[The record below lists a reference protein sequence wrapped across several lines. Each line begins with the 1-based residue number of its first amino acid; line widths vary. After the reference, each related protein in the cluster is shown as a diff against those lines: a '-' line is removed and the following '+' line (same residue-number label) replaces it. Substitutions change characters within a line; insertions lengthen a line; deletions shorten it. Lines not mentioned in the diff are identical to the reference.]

1 MALKE
6 ELLKDLKAAMKAKD
20 NVKKQAVTMVRAA
33 ILQIEKDTKK
43 ELGDAEIIDVISKQ
57 VKQRKDSLE
66 EFIKAEREDLV
77 EQTKAELDILMTY
90 MPKQLTKEELTVIVK
105 EAISS
110 TGAKTKK
117 DMGKIMKEVMPK
129 IKGKADGKSVNEV
142 ASSLLE

>member
-6 ELLKDLKAAMKAKD
+6 ELLLDLKAAMKAKD

-43 ELGDAEIIDVISKQ
+43 ELGDDEIIDVISKQ

-77 EQTKAELDILMTY
+77 EQTKAELDVLMNY
-90 MPKQLTKEELTVIVK
+90 MPKQLTKEELIVIVK

>member
-6 ELLKDLKAAMKAKD
+6 ELLLDLKAAMKAKD
-20 NVKKQAVTMVRAA
+20 NVIKQAVTMVRAS

-43 ELGDAEIIDVISKQ
+43 VLGDDEIIDVISKQ

-77 EQTKAELDILMTY
+77 EQTKAELDVLMNY
-90 MPKQLTKEELTVIVK
+90 MPKQLTKEELVVIVK

>member
-6 ELLKDLKAAMKAKD
+6 ELLLDLKAAMKAKD

-43 ELGDAEIIDVISKQ
+43 ELGDDEIIDVISKQ

-77 EQTKAELDILMTY
+77 EQTKAELDVLMNY
-90 MPKQLTKEELTVIVK
+90 MPKQLTKEELVVIVK

>member
-6 ELLKDLKAAMKAKD
+6 ELLLDLKAAMKAKD

-33 ILQIEKDTKK
+33 ILQIEKDTKT
-43 ELGDAEIIDVISKQ
+43 ELGDDEIIDVISKQ

-77 EQTKAELDILMTY
+77 EQTKAELDVLMNY
-90 MPKQLTKEELTVIVK
+90 MPKQLTKEELVVIVK

>member
-20 NVKKQAVTMVRAA
+20 TVKKQAVTMVRAA